1 MYISGAKMAHTG
13 KVYCNPLGVCY
24 NGLERREG
32 MKITLDQDPAYR
44 ETEVIIHCA
53 QADEDILR
61 LVAMLRV
68 YQKKLVGIL
77 DGERHLLD
85 VKDVLYIDTADKKTF
100 LYTEKAVYQSA
111 LRLYEL
117 EETLRELDF
126 FRAGRSAIL
135 NFRRVK
141 SVRPELGRRWLVTMD
156 NGEQIWVSRQYA
168 GELKDKLQQAER
180 SIFP

>member
-1 MYISGAKMAHTG
+1 
-13 KVYCNPLGVCY
+13 
-24 NGLERREG
+24 
-32 MKITLDQDPAYR
+32 MKITLHQDPSYS
-44 ETEVIIHCA
+44 ETEIIIHCP
-53 QADEDILR
+53 QADEDVLR

-100 LYTEKAVYQSA
+100 LYTEKQVFQSA

-117 EETLRELDF
+117 EDVLKELDF
-126 FRAGRSAIL
+126 FRAGRSIIL
-135 NFRRVK
+135 NFRRVR

-156 NGEQIWVSRQYA
+156 NGEQIWVSRQYG
-168 GELKDKLQQAER
+168 GELKEKLQQVER
-180 SIFP
+180 SVFK

>member
-1 MYISGAKMAHTG
+1 
-13 KVYCNPLGVCY
+13 
-24 NGLERREG
+24 
-32 MKITLDQDPAYR
+32 MKITLKQDPSYP
-44 ETEVIIHCA
+44 ETEVIIHCS
-53 QADEDILR
+53 QADEDILK

-68 YQKKLVGIL
+68 YQKKLVGLL

-100 LYTEKAVYQSA
+100 LYTQGQVFQSA

-117 EETLRELDF
+117 EDALKELDF
-126 FRAGRSAIL
+126 FRAGRSTIL
-135 NFRRVK
+135 NFRRVR

-168 GELKDKLQQAER
+168 GELKEKLRQAER
-180 SIFP
+180 SILK

>member
-1 MYISGAKMAHTG
+1 
-13 KVYCNPLGVCY
+13 
-24 NGLERREG
+24 
-32 MKITLDQDPAYR
+32 MKITLRQDPSYS
-44 ETEVIIHCA
+44 ETEVIINCS

-77 DGERHLLD
+77 DEERYLLD
-85 VKDVLYIDTADKKTF
+85 AKDILYIDTADKKTF
-100 LYTEKAVYQSA
+100 LYTERTVYQSA

-117 EETLRELDF
+117 EDALRELDF

-135 NFRRVK
+135 NFRHVR

-168 GELKDKLQQAER
+168 GELREKLQQAER
-180 SIFP
+180 SIFR

>member
-1 MYISGAKMAHTG
+1 M
-13 KVYCNPLGVCY
+13 
-24 NGLERREG
+24 R
-32 MKITLDQDPAYR
+32 ITLNQDPSYS
-44 ETEVIIHCA
+44 ETEVVINCP

-61 LVAMLRV
+61 LIAMLRV

-100 LYTEKAVYQSA
+100 LYTEKQVFQSA

-117 EETLRELDF
+117 EDTLKELDF
-126 FRAGRSAIL
+126 FRAGRSVIL
-135 NFRRVK
+135 NFRRVR

-168 GELKDKLQQAER
+168 GELKEKLQQAER
-180 SIFP
+180 SIFR

>member
-1 MYISGAKMAHTG
+1 
-13 KVYCNPLGVCY
+13 
-24 NGLERREG
+24 
-32 MKITLDQDPAYR
+32 MKITLEQDSAYG
-44 ETEVIIHCA
+44 ETEITIRCA

-100 LYTEKAVYQSA
+100 LYTDKAVYQSA

-126 FRAGRSAIL
+126 FRASRSAIL

-141 SVRPELGRRWLVTMD
+141 SVRPELGRRWLVRMD
-156 NGEQIWVSRQYA
+156 NGEQIWVSRQYD
-168 GELKDKLQQAER
+168 GELKDKLRQVER
-180 SIFP
+180 SVLP

>member
-1 MYISGAKMAHTG
+1 
-13 KVYCNPLGVCY
+13 
-24 NGLERREG
+24 
-32 MKITLDQDPAYR
+32 MKITLHQDPSYS
-44 ETEVIIHCA
+44 ETEVIIHCS

-77 DGERHLLD
+77 DEEQYLLD
-85 VKDVLYIDTADKKTF
+85 VKDILYIDTVDKKTF
-100 LYTEKAVYQSA
+100 LYTEQAVYQSA

-117 EETLRELDF
+117 EDALRELDF

-135 NFRRVK
+135 NFRHVR

-168 GELKDKLQQAER
+168 GELREKLQQAER
-180 SIFP
+180 SIFR

>member
-1 MYISGAKMAHTG
+1 
-13 KVYCNPLGVCY
+13 
-24 NGLERREG
+24 
-32 MKITLDQDPAYR
+32 MKITLQQDPSYS
-44 ETEVIIHCA
+44 ETEVIINCS

-77 DGERHLLD
+77 DEERYLLD
-85 VKDVLYIDTADKKTF
+85 AKDILYIDTADKKTF
-100 LYTEKAVYQSA
+100 LYTEWAVYQSA

-117 EETLRELDF
+117 EDALRELDF

-135 NFRRVK
+135 NFRHVR

-168 GELKDKLQQAER
+168 GELREKLQQVER
-180 SIFP
+180 SIFR

>member
-1 MYISGAKMAHTG
+1 
-13 KVYCNPLGVCY
+13 
-24 NGLERREG
+24 
-32 MKITLDQDPAYR
+32 MKITLSQDPSYR

-77 DGERHLLD
+77 DEERHLLD

-117 EETLRELDF
+117 EESLRELDF
-126 FRAGRSAIL
+126 FRAGRSTIL
-135 NFRRVK
+135 NFRRVR

-168 GELKDKLQQAER
+168 GELKDKLRQAER
-180 SIFP
+180 SIFQ